1 MYSTQ
6 SMVKGS
12 KGKAIKAEELTV
24 EYSCP
29 EMKYIHDTLYVINGK
44 WKMLIIISL
53 RNGNYR
59 YREIARSIPSITFR
73 MLSKELKE
81 MEQNKLISRKVYDDT
96 PVLIEYS
103 LTEYS
108 KTLWPLLREM
118 INWAKNHRKVI

>member
-1 MYSTQ
+1 
-6 SMVKGS
+6 
-12 KGKAIKAEELTV
+12 
-24 EYSCP
+24 
-29 EMKYIHDTLYVINGK
+29 MKYIHDTLYVINGK
-44 WKMLIIISL
+44 WKMLIIVSL
-53 RNGNYR
+53 RNGSTR

-81 MEQNKLISRKVYDDT
+81 MEQNKLISRKVYDDS

-118 INWAKNHRKVI
+118 INWGKNHRKVI

>member
-1 MYSTQ
+1 
-6 SMVKGS
+6 MVKES
-12 KGKAIKAEELTV
+12 KVKVLKGKEPDVK
-24 EYSCP
+24 YSCP

-44 WKMLIIISL
+44 WKMLIIVSL
-53 RNGNYR
+53 RNGNNR

-81 MEQNKLISRKVYDDT
+81 MEQNKLISRKVYEDT
-96 PVLIEYS
+96 PALIEYT

>member
-1 MYSTQ
+1 
-6 SMVKGS
+6 MVNES
-12 KGKAIKAEELTV
+12 KGKISKGKEMEIK
-24 EYSCP
+24 YSCP

-44 WKMLIIISL
+44 WKMLIIVSL
-53 RNGNYR
+53 RNGNNR

-81 MEQNKLISRKVYDDT
+81 MEQNKLISRKVYEDM

-118 INWAKNHRKVI
+118 INWGKNHRKVI

>member
-1 MYSTQ
+1 
-6 SMVKGS
+6 MVKELKGKIS
-12 KGKAIKAEELTV
+12 KGKEMEIK
-24 EYSCP
+24 YSCP

-44 WKMLIIISL
+44 WKMLIIVSL
-53 RNGNYR
+53 RNGNNR

-81 MEQNKLISRKVYDDT
+81 MEQNKLISRKVYEDM
-96 PVLIEYS
+96 PVLVEYS

-118 INWAKNHRKVI
+118 INWGKNHRKVI

>member
-1 MYSTQ
+1 
-6 SMVKGS
+6 MVKES
-12 KGKAIKAEELTV
+12 KSKVSKSKEPEV
-24 EYSCP
+24 KYSCP

-44 WKMLIIISL
+44 WKMLIIVSL
-53 RNGNYR
+53 RNGNNR

-81 MEQNKLISRKVYDDT
+81 MEQNKLISRKVYEDT